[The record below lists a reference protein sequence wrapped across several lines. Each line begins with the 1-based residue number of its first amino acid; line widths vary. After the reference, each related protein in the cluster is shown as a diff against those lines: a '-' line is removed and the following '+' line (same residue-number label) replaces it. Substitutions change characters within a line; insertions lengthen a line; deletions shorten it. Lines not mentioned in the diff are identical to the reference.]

1 MTTLTDQ
8 EQSTTRA
15 TDVHGG
21 RTGTP
26 DRGNRTL
33 KAIVIALVAALV
45 GLGAWVIV
53 DQTSTPETAPSG
65 DVAQVWED
73 YSDAWNNY
81 DADEFLQFVTPD
93 YTFVMDGTE
102 TNAQDMATEV
112 SSLGNVDWHVTLVGE
127 PVVAGDGPWIL
138 SQVNLLEQGTLVTQ
152 MEGISVVTIVDD
164 GGVLRVA
171 DHIFIGER

>member
-8 EQSTTRA
+8 EQNTTRA
-15 TDVHGG
+15 TDVHEG

-26 DRGNRTL
+26 DRRNRTL

-53 DQTSTPETAPSG
+53 DQTSTPETAPSD

-73 YSDAWNNY
+73 YTDAWNDY
-81 DADEFLQFVTPD
+81 DGDAFLQLVTPG
-93 YTFVMDGTE
+93 YTFVMDGSE
-102 TNAQDMATEV
+102 TNAEDMAAEV
-112 SSLGNVDWHVTLVGE
+112 DRLRNVDWHVTLIGE

-138 SQVNLLEQGTLVTQ
+138 SQVNELDEFDP
-152 MEGISVVTIVDD
+152 MDGISVVTIVDD
-164 GGVLRVA
+164 GGVLRIA
-171 DHIFIGER
+171 EHIFFGER